1 MWNLI
6 YMRRGEDFFSAP
18 IIEAGEVG
26 DVLKIAYANPNFYFR
41 GTLDIS
47 LKSGIECSSGTFE
60 VTLDGCAVRDIS
72 VIGEVK
78 RKPGLTYFNG
88 TFESAAEPGRLWELV
103 VQYMPDEAITSSV
116 ASHS

>member
-6 YMRRGEDFFSAP
+6 YMRREKEFFSVP
-18 IIEAGEVG
+18 IIKAREFG

-41 GTLDIS
+41 CTLNIG

-60 VTLDGCAVRDIS
+60 VTLDGFAMRDIS
-72 VIGEVK
+72 IIREVK
-78 RKPGLTYFNG
+78 RKTGLTYLNG

-103 VQYMPDEAITSSV
+103 VQYMPNEAITSSLV
-116 ASHS
+116 AHS